1 MVVAKEEEK
10 KDVETE
16 KVMTTMMTTTMM
28 MTSMKKR
35 KWKILITI
43 MDTSIRADLAADTDE
58 EITILARLQI
68 T

>member
-1 MVVAKEEEK
+1 MVVKEEER

-16 KVMTTMMTTTMM
+16 IEMTMMTTTMM

-58 EITILARLQI
+58 KITILARVQI

>member
-1 MVVAKEEEK
+1 MKVAKEEER

-16 KVMTTMMTTTMM
+16 IEMTMMTTTMM

-58 EITILARLQI
+58 KITILARVQI

>member
-1 MVVAKEEEK
+1 MVVAKEEER

-16 KVMTTMMTTTMM
+16 IEMTMMTTTMM

-43 MDTSIRADLAADTDE
+43 MDTSIREDLAAGTDE
-58 EITILARLQI
+58 EITIHARVQI